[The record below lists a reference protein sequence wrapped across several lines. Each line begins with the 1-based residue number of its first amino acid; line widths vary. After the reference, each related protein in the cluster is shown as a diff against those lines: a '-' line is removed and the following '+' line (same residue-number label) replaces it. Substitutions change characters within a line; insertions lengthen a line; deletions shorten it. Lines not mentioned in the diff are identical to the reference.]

1 MKSNAVWFSL
11 LVIASLGLCFSAGSN
26 AAVTSEHKKQIDE
39 AKKEVGKAKTL
50 IIKKE
55 FDEATKLLSEA
66 EQKLKH
72 VAKDAGIEED
82 SKLLAGV
89 FKQIKDNQDLLAKK
103 RPAPAA
109 AAGAGGGTG
118 ADVFEKD
125 VAPILTARCLG
136 CHGANDPKGGLRIDT
151 FAGIVQG
158 GDSGGLVA
166 PGKPAASLLVQRLT
180 AGGTDRMP
188 KNGRPLA
195 ADEVKKISDWIASGA
210 KFTGNNAT
218 PITEL
223 KAAGSAAAGAS
234 QAFTGAIQINKPTGT
249 ETVSFKNDI
258 APFMVNLCLNCHSGA
273 DPRSGFSLETFEK
286 LMRGGKS
293 GRVVLAGN
301 IKDSRLWHLVGE
313 QDPIK
318 MPPAQALI
326 TKSNHSNLRTWI
338 EEGAKFDGPDAKA
351 PIRSLVP
358 TEAEKRAK
366 ELAALSP
373 DEFAKRRKETAS
385 QLWSAALPNDPA
397 VESETDAFIV
407 MGNAPEAR
415 IKQVADWSGA
425 SAERLRKLFKIKEPM
440 IWPGKLT
447 VFVFK
452 DRFSY
457 AEFAQT
463 NENVQIP
470 PDTKGHSRVSSLGD
484 EAYLCMLD
492 IGDTPT
498 DDSPGVRTLL
508 MGLLGEAFLQRLPN
522 RVPDWAAKGTGL
534 VLAAQSDPKNPYF
547 RGLSA
552 GAHEALR
559 AVDKPDELFASGTFS
574 PADLAPVGFTL
585 VSFML
590 KKGGESYFVDFL
602 NQMAQGKGLNDALK
616 AVYNVDTTSLARA
629 YHEYVDGLP
638 GAKAATKK
646 KK

>member
-1 MKSNAVWFSL
+1 MKSHAVWVSL
-11 LVIASLGLCFSAGSN
+11 LVVAYLGLCFSARSN

-39 AKKEVGKAKTL
+39 AKKEVGKVKAL
-50 IIKKE
+50 INKKD
-55 FDEATKLLSEA
+55 FDEAAKLLTDA
-66 EQKLKH
+66 EQKLKA
-72 VAKDAGIEED
+72 VAKDAGIEENN
-82 SKLLAGV
+82 KLLVGV
-89 FKQIKDNQDLLAKK
+89 FKQIKDNQDSLAKK

-109 AAGAGGGTG
+109 GAGGGAA

-125 VAPILTARCLG
+125 VAPILTARCLN
-136 CHGANDPKGGLRIDT
+136 CHGANDPKGGLRMDT

-158 GDSGGLVA
+158 GDSGGFVA
-166 PGKPAASLLVQRLT
+166 PGKPAASLLVQRIT
-180 AGGTDRMP
+180 AAGNERMP
-188 KNGRPLA
+188 RNARPLSGE
-195 ADEVKKISDWIASGA
+195 EVKKISDWIASGA

-218 PITEL
+218 PLAEL
-223 KAAGSAAAGAS
+223 KAGGAPAGAPPPV
-234 QAFTGAIQINKPTGT
+234 AGPIQINKPTGT
-249 ETVSFKNDI
+249 ETVSFTNDI

-293 GRVVLAGN
+293 GRVVLPGN
-301 IKDSRLWHLVGE
+301 TKDSRLWHLVGE

-326 TKSNHSNLRTWI
+326 TKTNHSNLRTWI
-338 EEGAKFDGPDAKA
+338 EEGAKFDGPDVKA
-351 PIRSLVP
+351 PMRSLVP
-358 TEAEKRAK
+358 TEAEKRAR

-373 DEFAKRRKETAS
+373 DEFAKRRKERAS
-385 QLWSAALPNDPA
+385 QLWSAALPNDPP
-397 VESETDAFIV
+397 VENETDAFLV
-407 MGNAPEAR
+407 VGNASESR
-415 IKQVADWSGA
+415 IKQVADWANA
-425 SAERLRKLFKIKEPM
+425 SAERLRKLFKIKEAL
-440 IWPGKLT
+440 IWRGKLI

-470 PDTKGHSRVSSLGD
+470 ADTKGHSRVSSLGD
-484 EAYLCMLD
+484 EAYICLLD

-508 MGLLGEAFLQRLPN
+508 MGLLAEASLQRLPN

-547 RGLSA
+547 RGLAA

-559 AVDKPDELFASGTFS
+559 AINKPEELFANGTFS

-585 VSFML
+585 VSYML
-590 KKGGESYFVDFL
+590 KQGGEPYFVDFL
-602 NQMAQGKGLNDALK
+602 GQTATGKTLNDALK
-616 AVYNVDTTSLARA
+616 AVYNVDTVNLARA
-629 YHEYVDGLP
+629 YHAYVDGLP
-638 GAKAATKK
+638 GAKTATKK